1 MHVCGLG
8 AEFVEVAIFCLQGV
22 EILVALFGQ
31 SGSFLV
37 YSTIFCQLLLP
48 TIMLKF
54 LFAFSLLF
62 LAHLLL
68 EPRLG
73 LWLLRFHLKFCFPY
87 LLFWFFRLLTFIFKG
102 GVSLMLARAGIL
114 AVLSRFQNR
123 IFLHPF
129 K

>member
-1 MHVCGLG
+1 MHVCSLG

-37 YSTIFCQLLLP
+37 YSAIFCQLLLT

-54 LFAFSLLF
+54 LLAFSLLF

-73 LWLLRFHLKFCFPY
+73 LWFLRFHLKFCFPY
-87 LLFWFFRLLTFIFKG
+87 LLFWFLRLLTVIYKG
-102 GVSLMLARAGIL
+102 GVSLMFARTGIL
-114 AVLSRFQNR
+114 TILGRFQNR
-123 IFLHPF
+123 LLLHPF